1 MPTPDRER
9 TRKSRQARIARGERP
24 LLCFLDA
31 ETAAMLEAY
40 VEQSGLEKKETVR
53 QAIRHFVS
61 DQQEKT
67 AA

>member
-1 MPTPDRER
+1 
-9 TRKSRQARIARGERP
+9 

-40 VEQSGLEKKETVR
+40 LEQSGLEKKETVR

-61 DQQEKT
+61 EQQERT

>member
-1 MPTPDRER
+1 
-9 TRKSRQARIARGERP
+9 

-40 VEQSGLEKKETVR
+40 LEQNGLEKKETVR

-61 DQQEKT
+61 EQQERT